1 MKILSYTC
9 SILWLV
15 TEDKKRLS
23 SKAIDAFLDEDNE
36 IYFSVVS
43 AREISIKSSIGKL
56 DLSLPVHDFLKKQI
70 VVNELSVLPIGL
82 SHVTKVADLP
92 FHPKVPFD
100 RLPIAQVITED
111 MPIISRDPVFT
122 TIMLK

>member
-1 MKILSYTC
+1 MKILLDPC
-9 SILWLV
+9 SLLWLV
-15 TEDKKRLS
+15 TADKKRLS
-23 SKAIDAFLDEDNE
+23 SKAIDSFLDEDNE
-36 IYFSVVS
+36 IYFSVVP

-82 SHVTKVADLP
+82 SHITKVADLP
-92 FHPKVPFD
+92 FHHKVPFG

-111 MPIISRDPVFT
+111 MPIISRDLVFT
-122 TIMLK
+122 TIMSK

>member
-1 MKILSYTC
+1 MKILLDPC
-9 SILWLV
+9 SLLWLL
-15 TEDKKRLS
+15 TEDKKRLG
-23 SKAIDAFLDEDNE
+23 SKAIDAFLDEDTE

-43 AREISIKSSIGKL
+43 AREISNKSSIGKL

-82 SHVTKVADLP
+82 SHVTKIADLP
-92 FHPKVPFD
+92 FHHKVPFD

-122 TIMLK
+122 AIMLK